1 MKKVKWLIEES
12 AIPDDV
18 EPMVKA
24 LEDCGIGY
32 TCRASRQDLEQTK
45 HLFGEDDCVVF
56 FGSLGLAKDL
66 RRTAKWIPGVY
77 YNKVMYECRFY
88 YAYLGEHIFNSNY
101 IMLPYGDLL
110 RQKEFLYDRLAQ
122 DRAIFIRPDRS
133 DKLFTGKL
141 IYKEHFDKDVDT
153 LGFGG
158 MNPEELIIA
167 AEPRNIK
174 AEWRF
179 IVVEGKVVAGSQYRK
194 DNRVAIEAGYPQ
206 GAFDFAQY
214 ISSVYNPGDKA
225 WVCDVCETVG
235 GEYKVMEVGCFSCA
249 GLYKADRL
257 AVVKAVSEA
266 ALKEWES
273 YKEV

>member
-1 MKKVKWLIEES
+1 MSSPKWIIEES
-12 AIPDDV
+12 SIPDDV
-18 EPMVKA
+18 EPLKNA
-24 LEDCGIGY
+24 LDTCGISY
-32 TCRASRQDLEQTK
+32 ELSSPNSPLNTDSE
-45 HLFGEDDCVVF
+45 DCVVF
-56 FGSLGLAKDL
+56 VGSLNTAKNL
-66 RRTAKWIPGVY
+66 RRAAKWIPGVY
-77 YNKVMYECRFY
+77 YNRVMYECRFY
-88 YAYLGEHIFNSNY
+88 YAYLGQHIFNSNY

-110 RQKEFLYDRLAQ
+110 RQKEFIYDKLSQ

-133 DKLFTGKL
+133 DKPFTGKL
-141 IYKEHFDKDVDT
+141 IYKEFFDKDVDT

-179 IVVEGKVVAGSQYRK
+179 VVVEGKVVAGSQYRK
-194 DNRVAIEAGYPQ
+194 DNLVAVAEGYPQ

-214 ISSVYNPGDKA
+214 ISSVYNPDIA

-249 GLYKADRL
+249 GLYKADRF
-257 AVVKAVSEA
+257 AIVKAVSEA
-266 ALKEWES
+266 AVKEWES
-273 YKEV
+273 YR